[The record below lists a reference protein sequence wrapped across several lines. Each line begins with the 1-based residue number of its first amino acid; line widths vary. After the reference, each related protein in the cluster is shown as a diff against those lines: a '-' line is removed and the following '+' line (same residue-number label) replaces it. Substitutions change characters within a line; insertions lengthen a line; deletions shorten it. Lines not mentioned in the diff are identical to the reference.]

1 MQMYHA
7 GPFWP
12 SSQSLLVYWAR
23 EETQCSPETQLCS
36 LCRQIGPVVCCWGY
50 STECPECCGGD
61 GMYCPWFWSTTS
73 APPLSPGGSVESQPQ
88 ARPMN
93 PSWWFYLWLIKDKIY
108 FHFKIIFYIT
118 TTLHQYVALWNFSI
132 PTSEIHNST
141 CTLVFPDS
149 KILTL
154 LFFVCSLDLL
164 VILFYGKHHILV
176 RCCVSTH
183 AHHAP
188 LIKPCFLTS
197 AASSL
202 PVPRWRGS
210 VKFQVS
216 FRQ

>member
-1 MQMYHA
+1 M
-7 GPFWP
+7 F
-12 SSQSLLVYWAR
+12 SLQTDWTSGLLLRLLHRMSRGLWRGWDVLSMILVNN
-23 EETQCSPETQLCS
+23 LCS
-36 LCRQIGPVVCCWGY
+36 
-50 STECPECCGGD
+50 
-61 GMYCPWFWSTTS
+61 TTFS
-73 APPLSPGGSVESQPQ
+73 RGISWKPTTGQPK
-88 ARPMN
+88 N
-93 PSWWFYLWLIKDKIY
+93 PNWWFYLWLIKDKIY